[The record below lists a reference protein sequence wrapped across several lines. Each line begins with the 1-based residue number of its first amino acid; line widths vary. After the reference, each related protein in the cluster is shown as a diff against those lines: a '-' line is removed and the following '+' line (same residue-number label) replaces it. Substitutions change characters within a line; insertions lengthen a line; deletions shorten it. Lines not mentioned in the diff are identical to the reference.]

1 MGGSCVG
8 VQAISTII
16 CHANIGSIS
25 FKRKASPKRTLP
37 SFLAPIRTV
46 FQGDSDGLGAEP
58 VRSRGPVAELPDA
71 SHDFGHGEN
80 GNTNLNGKDGHGI
93 DWYSEAPRRRVG
105 YEDLTTIDWIFEYTK
120 ERQRL
125 RSLRSKAIG
134 IFGQLQQLY
143 DASQIWIVLV
153 LIGISA
159 GLLAASIDIASD
171 WLGDLKTGYCHPGE
185 GGGKFYLNKA
195 FCCFG
200 HAELVQCTD
209 WTTWPSALHVS
220 SSGGRYVTSYAFFVL
235 YSVVFAT
242 SAALL
247 VKFYAPYAR
256 QSGIPE
262 IKTMLGGFV
271 MQRFLGTWT
280 LVTKSVGIVLSVS
293 SGLWLGKEGPL
304 VHIACCCANMWM
316 KLWPSLYGNE
326 ARKREVLSAAASA
339 GISVAFGAPVG
350 GVLFSLEQLSYY
362 FPDKTM
368 WQSFVCAMVAGATLQ
383 ALNPFRSG
391 KLVLYEVKYSSG
403 WHSFELLPFMFLGIC
418 GGFFGAV
425 FVKLNMAIASWRRQS
440 ETLQNFPVLETAVV
454 ALLTALVNYPNVFMR
469 AQSTELVATLFAEC
483 RTVTDDQFGICETG
497 LAVAKTI
504 SALLAAA
511 FLGLLFTSVTFGL
524 RVPAGIILPSMTMG
538 ALGGR
543 AVGIIVETI
552 QLNHPTLPFF
562 STCEPDI
569 ACVTPGVYAVVG
581 AAAALGGVTRM
592 TVSIVV
598 IMFEL
603 TGALTYV
610 LPIMIAVM
618 LSKWVAD
625 AFSKIG
631 IYESWI
637 NINEYPYLGNENE
650 RAVPDVYASQVMT
663 PADDLATITAI
674 GHTILSLQEFLAT
687 NPFRGFPV
695 VAESGNLLLGYITRA
710 ELTYAL
716 KSATVQRSLAPNAEV
731 YLIHQPAADPTTT
744 LDLRPWMDQ
753 MPITLNS
760 RSTLALTMD
769 MFLKLGIKNM
779 LFCDQGHLVGML
791 TKKDLWYILSH
802 TAEFGDNETSNNP
815 AGRAGLQ
822 RNENLFS
829 LESAEDEQIS
839 HALNP
844 T

>member
-1 MGGSCVG
+1 MPRPRRRVG
-8 VQAISTII
+8 
-16 CHANIGSIS
+16 
-25 FKRKASPKRTLP
+25 
-37 SFLAPIRTV
+37 
-46 FQGDSDGLGAEP
+46 
-58 VRSRGPVAELPDA
+58 ELPDV
-71 SHDFGHGEN
+71 SYEVESGEN
-80 GNTNLNGKDGHGI
+80 GNANLNGKDGHGV

-125 RSLRSKAIG
+125 RMLRSKAVG
-134 IFGQLQQLY
+134 LLGQIQQLY

-153 LIGISA
+153 LIGVSA

-171 WLGDLKTGYCHPGE
+171 WLGDLKIGYCHQGE

-200 HAELVQCTD
+200 HEELVQCTD
-209 WTTWPSALHVS
+209 WKTWPSALHITSV
-220 SSGGRYVTSYAFFVL
+220 GGRYITSYTFYVL

-247 VKFYAPYAR
+247 VRFYAPYAR

-304 VHIACCCANMWM
+304 VHIACCCANIWM
-316 KLWPSLYGNE
+316 KFWPSLYNNE

-391 KLVLYEVKYSSG
+391 KLVLYEVTYSSG
-403 WHSFELLPFMFLGIC
+403 WHSFEMVPFMFLGLS
-418 GGFFGAV
+418 GGFFGAI
-425 FVKLNMAIASWRRQS
+425 FVKLNMVIAKWRRQS
-440 ETLQNFPVLETAVV
+440 ETLQKFPVLEAAAI

-469 AQSTELVATLFAEC
+469 AQSSELVAMLFAEC
-483 RTVTDDQFGICETG
+483 RTVTDDQFGICDSG
-497 LAVAKTI
+497 LLVAKTI
-504 SALLAAA
+504 SQLLAAA
-511 FLGLLFTSVTFGL
+511 LLGLLFTSVTFGL
-524 RVPAGIILPSMTMG
+524 RLPAGIILPSMTMG

-543 AVGIIVETI
+543 AVGIVVETI
-552 QLNHPTLPFF
+552 QINHPTLPFF
-562 STCEPDI
+562 RTCEPDI
-569 ACVTPGVYAVVG
+569 PCVTPGVYAVVG
-581 AAAALGGVTRM
+581 AAAALGGITRM

-625 AFSKIG
+625 GFSKIG

-650 RAVPDVYASQVMT
+650 DVVPDVYASQVMT
-663 PADDLATITAI
+663 PVDELATLTAV
-674 GHTILSLQEFLAT
+674 GHTISSLQEFLAT
-687 NPFRGFPV
+687 HPFRGFPV
-695 VAESGNLLLGYITRA
+695 VAESRNLLLGYITRA

-716 KSATVQRSLAPNAEV
+716 KAATSQRSLPPSAEV

-760 RSTLALTMD
+760 RSTLALTVD

-779 LFCDQGHLVGML
+779 LFSDQGHLVGML

-802 TAEFGDNETSNNP
+802 KADFANNEPSND
-815 AGRAGLQ
+815 ATDRAGLH

-829 LESAEDEQIS
+829 LDSPEDEVLS

-844 T
+844 H